1 MDVKC
6 ISNRPYDPNGRLFP
20 DITEGNV
27 YAVIG
32 IEGDY
37 YRMLGDHGLP
47 FLYHKN
53 RFQIIDQEKEPDWV
67 KKTDEIIGEIWYP
80 ARLMDDGIFE
90 EYFSYNSKA
99 MHSII
104 ATVSKMSKRRTD
116 VLYDPKYDKLLPD
129 L

>member
-1 MDVKC
+1 M
-6 ISNRPYDPNGRLFP
+6 
-20 DITEGNV
+20 
-27 YAVIG
+27 
-32 IEGDY
+32 
-37 YRMLGDHGLP
+37 P